1 MYEIDAVRGYVLG
14 YYNQGEADRRYRILT
29 RDFGVIFAHATSVRK
44 EQSKLKHALQKL
56 NLVEIEIIQSR
67 RGYQI
72 TGGRLI
78 SDISRQI
85 SRQGL
90 LKFEAL
96 GVLDRIGLLIGR
108 LSQNPD
114 SESNLFDIFEQIID
128 QLSNQ
133 VTKLEVV
140 ELWGTAR
147 VLIEFGYFDS
157 AFSKDI
163 DPGIFQKTQLN
174 GIEAKPLQ
182 EREKELE
189 RYINQCL
196 DQTML

>member
-1 MYEIDAVRGYVLG
+1 MYEIDAVQGYVLG

-29 RDFGVIFAHATSVRK
+29 REFGVIHAHATSVRK
-44 EQSKLKHALQKL
+44 EKSKLKHALQKL
-56 NLVEIEIIQSR
+56 NLVEIETVQSR

-78 SDISRQI
+78 SEPS
-85 SRQGL
+85 SEL
-90 LKFEAL
+90 HFEQL
-96 GVLDRIGLLIGR
+96 GVLDRIGQLIGR

-114 SESNLFDIFEQIID
+114 TETNLFNIFEQTIG
-128 QLSNQ
+128 QLKNLSP
-133 VTKLEVV
+133 LSAEDMRVV

-147 VLIEFGYFDS
+147 VLIEFGYFDPG
-157 AFSKDI
+157 FSSDI
-163 DPGIFQKTQLN
+163 DPDIFEKEELTALDLESLGN
-174 GIEAKPLQ
+174 K
-182 EREKELE
+182 RKELE